1 MEFIFSWSTLWWLM
15 FLLYFPAC
23 LGLVV
28 IVLLQK
34 GKGAGFAGAFGVGG
48 GSDTVF
54 GPRMAKSLPQ
64 KLTYTMAGIFMVLAL
79 VLSLVG
85 GKASRGGA
93 PKEAVVEAAGAAS
106 QSDIDSI
113 LNPNAVPTPEANT
126 APVAP
131 AAASPETP
139 VPAAPA
145 VATETPVVPAEAA
158 PEAAAPPAEQP
169 PAAAPET
176 PAPVSE
182 PAPAESAPA
191 EQPPAATPESQ

>member
-1 MEFIFSWSTLWWLM
+1 MMEFLFSWSTLWWLM

-93 PKEAVVEAAGAAS
+93 PKEVVVEAAGAAS

-113 LNPNAVPTPEANT
+113 LNPGEVATPEANT

-139 VPAAPA
+139 VSAAPA
-145 VATETPVVPAEAA
+145 AATEAPVVPAEAA
-158 PEAAAPPAEQP
+158 PSAEQPPAATPEAPAPASEPAPAASAPAEQP
-169 PAAAPET
+169 PAAAPE
-176 PAPVSE
+176 
-182 PAPAESAPA
+182 
-191 EQPPAATPESQ
+191 SQ